1 MQQEAKTEETSNAP
15 ENGSYKDFYAF
26 CDVLITRAFEERRY
40 FSIDLYSA
48 QIANIKQLIYLCATA
63 ATAISAVIVCTPY
76 WAGESAPLV
85 GNNLCFTLLIVG
97 FLLCISG
104 LFYGVFA
111 LRGEQ
116 GGILPLPLE
125 SYLGVASEA
134 YGTDDSLKTYEAKM
148 KLLDSLDQCI
158 DFYKNKTTIKAK
170 KIRKINLVL
179 MVGIGCAV
187 AGTTALFSITLL
199 ENYYVKQRAIEICTK
214 KSGDIQST
222 QKSGGIQKA
231 EKPTS
236 RIP

>member
-1 MQQEAKTEETSNAP
+1 MEETSNSP
-15 ENGSYKDFYAF
+15 RSDNYESFYSF
-26 CDVLITRAFEERRY
+26 CDVLINKAFEERKY

-76 WAGESAPLV
+76 WAGNSAPLV
-85 GNNLCFTLLIVG
+85 GNSLCFTLLLIG
-97 FLLCISG
+97 FLLCIAG

-125 SYLGVASEA
+125 SYLDAASEA

-148 KLLDSLDQCI
+148 KLLNRLDECI
-158 DFYKNKTTIKAK
+158 DFFKNKTSIKAK
-170 KIRKINLVL
+170 KIRVINLIL
-179 MVGIGCAV
+179 MIGIGCAV

-214 KSGDIQST
+214 KSGDIQNT
-222 QKSGGIQKA
+222 EKSSDLQKA
-231 EKPTS
+231 EKPIACT
-236 RIP
+236 P